1 MLLRDLRPPLFLLI
15 FVGIVAGIV
24 FFVYDNAQR
33 SAPDALPTLAPSAA
47 TSDAPQES
55 VASAPEA
62 PLTDPNRPVATILPN
77 TRLFVPSM
85 SINAPIIHV
94 FLSQG
99 TWDISLLGNNVGH
112 LQGTGWIDG
121 SSTSKNIVLS
131 GHVEL
136 ADGRKGIF
144 ADIENIEVG
153 ALVAIQ
159 TDDQTWLYTV
169 REVSKTSPDDLRPI
183 YPSDSDR
190 LTLITCGAYDFF
202 SNTYQERI
210 IVVAERIG

>member
-1 MLLRDLRPPLFLLI
+1 MLLKDLRPPLFLLVVI
-15 FVGIVAGIV
+15 GVIAGVA
-24 FFVYDNAQR
+24 FFIYDNAQQ
-33 SAPDALPTLAPSAA
+33 SAPDALPTLAPSPVANEIQ
-47 TSDAPQES
+47 PLS

-62 PLTDPNRPVATILPN
+62 PRTDPNRAVVNIQPN
-77 TRLFVPSM
+77 TRLFVPSLN
-85 SINAPIIHV
+85 INAPIVHV

-121 SSTSKNIVLS
+121 SAGKNIVLS

-136 ADGRKGIF
+136 SDGRKGIF
-144 ADIENIEVG
+144 AGIDNIEVG

-159 TDDQTWLYTV
+159 TDTETWLYTV
-169 REVSKTSPDDLRPI
+169 REISKTTADDLRPL
-183 YPSDSDR
+183 YPSENER
-190 LTLITCGAYDFF
+190 ITLITCGAYDFF
-202 SNTYQERI
+202 SNEYKERI